1 MYLCNMNLNI
11 QVMKK
16 FTLWSILLLILVG
29 LSGLTICF
37 VVKLKDIPLSLMA
50 IDIICLIGIA
60 VMFKE
65 RK

>member
-1 MYLCNMNLNI
+1 M
-11 QVMKK
+11 QK
-16 FTLWSILLLILVG
+16 FILWTILVLILVG

-50 IDIICLIGIA
+50 MDIICLIGIS